1 MLDKLKVINKN
12 QVIVLVIALMLISV
26 GYLNFT
32 SVNKESESEIK
43 EASTNSIEYAGI
55 GDAKLVSSSNVEGQQ
70 EIGEALFKNEENS
83 QNNIDN
89 EISTTN
95 TNVSAN
101 TNTNTIGI
109 ADTKTNISITTSS
122 KEIDE
127 YFSNSKLTRQ
137 TMYSQMLETYQ
148 KILENEQISQDQ
160 KSIAQTEIKKINDI
174 KNKIMICENLIKVK
188 DIEDVIIFVNDSSVS
203 VIAKA
208 KELKQEQIA
217 QIQNIIQREMQVDIS
232 NIHISNKY

>member
-1 MLDKLKVINKN
+1 MLDKLKGINKN
-12 QVIVLVIALMLISV
+12 QIIVLAIALMLISV

-32 SVNKESESEIK
+32 SINKESESGLEA
-43 EASTNSIEYAGI
+43 ASTNSIEYAGI
-55 GDAKLVSSSNVEGQQ
+55 GDAKLVSSSNIQ
-70 EIGEALFKNEENS
+70 ENANEQAIGEAVSTIS
-83 QNNIDN
+83 QNTVS
-89 EISTTN
+89 EN
-95 TNVSAN
+95 TVSK
-101 TNTNTIGI
+101 TSTNTIENSS
-109 ADTKTNISITTSS
+109 TNETTATSS